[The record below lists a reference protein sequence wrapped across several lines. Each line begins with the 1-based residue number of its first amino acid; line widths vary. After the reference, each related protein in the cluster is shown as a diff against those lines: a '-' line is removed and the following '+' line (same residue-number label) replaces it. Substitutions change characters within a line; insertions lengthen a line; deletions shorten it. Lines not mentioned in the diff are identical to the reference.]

1 MNPKLRAKEAT
12 TTTKAVGKPLA
23 LILFDLFI
31 IKNQWRSNPRSI
43 FIILCLYSCIL
54 SIYTNEYIKP
64 YFGPL
69 V

>member
-31 IKNQWRSNPRSI
+31 IKINGAVTH
-43 FIILCLYSCIL
+43 LYFYNTL
-54 SIYTNEYIKP
+54 SIQFTLSIPHLPPRGYLIY
-64 YFGPL
+64 
-69 V
+69 